1 MPTQPLSFIVVETQ
15 STSVSLQ
22 WKEPAMPNGII
33 VHYHIDYKPI
43 ASRSGIDYTV
53 SGVEARN
60 CTGQILHSIPASV
73 DTGPVLEWSLH
84 RMLKATNYKI
94 SIAATTEVGKG
105 SSYSISVWTNDDG
118 NVKTPLYNIWG

>member
-1 MPTQPLSFIVVETQ
+1 
-15 STSVSLQ
+15 
-22 WKEPAMPNGII
+22 MPNGVII
-33 VHYHIDYKPI
+33 RYHIDYKPI
-43 ASRSGIDYTV
+43 ASRSGIDYTA

-73 DTGPVLEWSLH
+73 DTGPVLELSFDRL
-84 RMLKATNYKI
+84 LKATKYNF

-118 NVKTPLYNIWG
+118 KL